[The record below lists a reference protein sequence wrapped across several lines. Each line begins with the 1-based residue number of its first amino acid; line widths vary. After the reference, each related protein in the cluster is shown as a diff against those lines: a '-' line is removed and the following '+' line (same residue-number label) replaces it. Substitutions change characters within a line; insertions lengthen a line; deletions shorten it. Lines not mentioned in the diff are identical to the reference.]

1 VPDGCERAASSS
13 ANPAPTGEEFV
24 LSRLALLLRGINVG
38 GNNKVA
44 MADLKRILGDLGY
57 TDCKTLLNSGNAV
70 VTTDDEPAKA
80 EKRVTAAI
88 KQELGLSI
96 DVMARTHDELAAVV
110 KANPLKAV
118 ATNPKYSVVAF
129 LHTTPAQDALDD
141 IDPKQYAPECW
152 KLVGR
157 ELFIWFANGQGKT
170 KLPANLF
177 DKRLKT
183 PATAR
188 NWNTVVKLLELTA

>member
-1 VPDGCERAASSS
+1 VEVR
-13 ANPAPTGEEFV
+13 

-44 MADLKRILGDLGY
+44 MADLKRLLGDLGY
-57 TDCKTLLNSGNAV
+57 EDCKTLLNSGNAV
-70 VTTDDEPAKA
+70 VTTDDPPGEA
-80 EKRVTAAI
+80 ERQVAAAI

-96 DVMARTHDELAAVV
+96 EGMARTHDELAAVV
-110 KANPLKAV
+110 KANPLKSV
-118 ATNPKYSVVAF
+118 ATNPKFSVVAF
-129 LHTTPAQDALDD
+129 LRSAPPQDALDD
-141 IDPKQYAPECW
+141 IDPEQYAPECW

-157 ELFIWFANGQGKT
+157 ELFIWFANGQAKT
-170 KLPANLF
+170 KLPPNLF

>member
-1 VPDGCERAASSS
+1 
-13 ANPAPTGEEFV
+13 
-24 LSRLALLLRGINVG
+24 LALLLRGINVG

-70 VTTDDEPAKA
+70 ATTDDEPAQAERRVKA
-80 EKRVTAAI
+80 ALK
-88 KQELGLSI
+88 KELGLLI

-110 KANPLKAV
+110 EANPLKAV
-118 ATNPKYSVVAF
+118 ATDPKFSVVAF

-141 IDPKQYAPECW
+141 IDPEQYAPECW

-157 ELFIWFANGQGKT
+157 ELYIWFANGQGKT
-170 KLPANLF
+170 KLPPNLF